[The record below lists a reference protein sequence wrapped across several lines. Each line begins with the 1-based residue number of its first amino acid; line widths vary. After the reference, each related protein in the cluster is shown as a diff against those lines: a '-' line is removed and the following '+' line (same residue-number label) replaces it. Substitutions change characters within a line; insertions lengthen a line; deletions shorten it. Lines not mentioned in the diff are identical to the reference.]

1 MFLNNRYQ
9 YLLLGLCFLKP
20 RSIIEIGLAQGV
32 RAYQMIQFAKKYNSN
47 VKYTGYDVFDT
58 KNEQWHRLVGNGK
71 KVASKA
77 KIKKQLSKVTSN
89 IELIEGMTSDTLW
102 TKKNK
107 ADFVWLDGDH
117 RLESIRK
124 DYEALKE
131 SKVIVFD
138 DYYTNEEHDGFHI
151 NEYGCNRI
159 IEKFDK
165 NEIFISSGTKTF
177 PNIRIVFWS
186 KDKSLIY
193 KLKNFLSDKERI
205 KSYLFK

>member
-1 MFLNNRYQ
+1 MFLSNRYQ

-32 RAYQMIQFAKKYNSN
+32 RAYQMIQFALKYNSN

-58 KNEQWHRLVGNGK
+58 KNEKWHKLVGNGK
-71 KVASKA
+71 KVSSKA
-77 KIKKQLSKVTSN
+77 EIKKQLNKLTTN
-89 IELIEGMTSDTLW
+89 IELIEGMTANTLW
-102 TKKNK
+102 GKKNK

-138 DYYTNEEHDGFHI
+138 DYYTNEEHNGFHI
-151 NEYGCNRI
+151 NEYGCNKI
-159 IEKFDK
+159 IEKFD
-165 NEIFISSGTKTF
+165 NDEILISPMTKKF
-177 PNIRIVFWS
+177 PNVRIVFWS
-186 KDKSLIY
+186 KNVSLINE
-193 KLKNFLSDKERI
+193 LKIFLSDKERI
-205 KSYLFK
+205 KSYFSL